1 MLLRAI
7 QDKLSTVN
15 CNLNLSALHELMG
28 NKTQTPAN
36 GRPKCSG
43 HTLAVANADH
53 FQHPDNLD
61 NIFNLVSD
69 CFRSM
74 APLKGP
80 LASFHRLHRR
90 IDALEHALRES
101 VVLGSNCIGIDNGSI
116 CIHKARFSTCSTL

>member
-43 HTLAVANADH
+43 HTLAAANADH

-61 NIFNLVSD
+61 DIFNLVSD

-74 APLKGP
+74 APYASTRHVSPPVAPYRRLTKGFAP
-80 LASFHRLHRR
+80 F
-90 IDALEHALRES
+90 
-101 VVLGSNCIGIDNGSI
+101 
-116 CIHKARFSTCSTL
+116 